1 MLFLPASLRLAMRT
15 LVGIGGSEDSLLAL
29 DAALERAAADDDVTI
44 AVVENPDSPRSVEE
58 VEAQVRDQLSTA
70 GVDADV
76 RTLEGDPGSRLVE
89 VADGEGF
96 DRIVLG
102 GGETSPLGKINVGS
116 IAEFVLLNAKT
127 TVTLVR

>member
-1 MLFLPASLRLAMRT
+1 MRT

-29 DAALERAAADDDVTI
+29 DAALERAAAAGDDVTV

-70 GVDADV
+70 DVDADV
-76 RTLEGDPGSRLVE
+76 RILEGDPGSRLVE

-116 IAEFVLLNAKT
+116 IAEFVLMNAKT